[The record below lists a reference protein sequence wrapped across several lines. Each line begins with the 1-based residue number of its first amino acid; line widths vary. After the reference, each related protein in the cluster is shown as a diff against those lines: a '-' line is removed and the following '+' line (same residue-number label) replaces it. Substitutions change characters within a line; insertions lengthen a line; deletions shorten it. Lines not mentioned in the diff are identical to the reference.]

1 MTTIKTLISTA
12 VIALGLI
19 SCSKNEPAAPDN
31 TSNQTAK
38 TKFIEAGGTK
48 YAYREL
54 GNQSGTPVLML
65 SPLGS
70 SLDDWDPAVTNGI
83 AQNYKVILVDL
94 DGVGASTGTTP
105 NNIADMAKSATTFIK
120 AMGLKKVNLLGFSL
134 GSFIAQQIALT
145 EPELINKMI
154 LTGTGPKG
162 AVGLSNLTNLLAA
175 GAGLTPEQNFL
186 FFGFTKSDASIKAGT
201 ASWNRVHERTTD
213 RDPAVSQESA
223 GAAVQAVLGW
233 AQPNAAALDELKQ
246 VTIPVLIAQGKE
258 DLPVPVENAINMS
271 QHLPN
276 ARLVVYPDAAHAAL
290 FQNADAFVKEVVGFL
305 AQ

>member
-1 MTTIKTLISTA
+1 MKTIKTLISTA
-12 VIALGLI
+12 VIALSLM
-19 SCSKNEPAAPDN
+19 SCSKSEPAAPDTTN
-31 TSNQTAK
+31 NQTAK
-38 TKFIEAGGTK
+38 TKFIEASGTK

-54 GNQSGTPVLML
+54 GNQSGTPVVML

-105 NNIADMAKSATTFIK
+105 NNIADMAKGATTFIK

-145 EPELINKMI
+145 EPDLINKMI

-175 GAGLTPEQNFL
+175 GAGLTAEQNFL
-186 FFGFTKSDASIKAGT
+186 YFGFTKSEASIQAGT
-201 ASWNRVHERTTD
+201 ASYKRVHERTTD

-233 AQPNAAALDELKQ
+233 AQPNATALDELKK
-246 VTIPVLIAQGKE
+246 VTFPVLIAQGKE
-258 DLPVPVENAINMS
+258 DLPVPVENAVNMS
-271 QHLPN
+271 QSLPN

-290 FQNADAFVKEVVGFL
+290 FQYADAFVKEVVGFL